1 MLCRHAAGARTTWTM
16 RTVTLQAARR
26 RCSTLAALDAA
37 AMDSVETSLTAL
49 QST

>member
-1 MLCRHAAGARTTWTM
+1 MLCTHAVGARTTRTM
-16 RTVTLQAARR
+16 RTVQAARR